1 MTGAPSQVIRTIC
14 VCGAGTMG
22 SGIAQT
28 AAMGGFRTLL
38 YDVNTVILEK
48 ARASIGGSLQTMV
61 EKNKISA
68 EEKQV
73 ILARLVFIAEPR
85 ECIAD
90 LIVEAI
96 VENLETKLALF
107 DQLAAFNSGN
117 TIFAT
122 NTSSLSVT
130 ALAEKLPY
138 PGRVA
143 GMHFFNPAP
152 LMKLVEVVY
161 TQHTDE
167 HTIQTLLGLA
177 RQMGKTPVLCRDAP
191 GFIVNHVAR
200 PYYLEALKLVEQGFG
215 DFETIDALMEASG
228 FKMGPFRLMDLIGN
242 DVNYAV
248 SCSVYEALGRPER
261 LRPSPIQEQKVKGG
275 EWGRKTGKGY
285 YTYSH

>member
-1 MTGAPSQVIRTIC
+1 MTGIRTIC
-14 VCGAGTMG
+14 ICGAGTMG

-28 AAMGGFRTLL
+28 AATGGFRTLL
-38 YDVNTVILEK
+38 YDVNSDILEK
-48 ARASIGGSLQTMV
+48 ARVSIEDSLQTLV
-61 EKNKISA
+61 EKNKIKP
-68 EEKQV
+68 EEKPA
-73 ILARLVFIAEPR
+73 ILGRLHFITEPR

-96 VENLETKLALF
+96 VENPEAKLALF
-107 DQLAAFNSGN
+107 NQLAAFNHGD

-161 TQHTDE
+161 TE
-167 HTIQTLLGLA
+167 HTQEHIIQALLGLA

-200 PYYLEALKLVEQGFG
+200 PYYLEALKLVEQGLS

-261 LRPSPIQEQKVKGG
+261 LKPSPIQEQKVNSG
-275 EWGRKTGKGY
+275 ELGRKTGKGY